1 MLILPAQAIL
11 KDQKITIEIVLSLT
25 FLATSGD
32 YISNLATAL

>member
-1 MLILPAQAIL
+1 MLTLTDKAIL
-11 KDQKITIEIVLSLT
+11 KDQKITIEIVLSIT